1 MAMGM
6 SFIKYVRVL
15 LKFIVVMSTGSI
27 GQM

>member
-6 SFIKYVRVL
+6 SFINYVRVL
-15 LKFIVVMSTGSI
+15 LKLIVVMSTGSI